1 MEEISLAIGGSKTNK
16 FMIRKLFSMLFLY
29 MIMYTMSF
37 INIYSL
43 YIKLVDNKVSIMP
56 FKEIILCSFTSNI
69 FIISLSL
76 LVLFLVR
83 DIAVSITII
92 TSYYLIEESL
102 WRCKLLKKYGILG
115 HLYNYYDYSSG
126 EMIMIKIIFILIS
139 LVLLLIT
146 YKLSRRKRNNRLF

>member
-1 MEEISLAIGGSKTNK
+1 M
-16 FMIRKLFSMLFLY
+16 
-29 MIMYTMSF
+29 
-37 INIYSL
+37 
-43 YIKLVDNKVSIMP
+43 
-56 FKEIILCSFTSNI
+56 ILCSFTANI

-102 WRCKLLKKYGILG
+102 WRGKLLKKYGILG

-126 EMIMIKIIFILIS
+126 EMIRIKIIFILIS
-139 LVLLLIT
+139 LVLLLTT